1 MNPEPQNRQ
10 TPPSTPRPTS
20 GKENN
25 KVFIFAVAGAAVVL
39 GIVLAFN
46 LLGPPGPAGEV
57 ELTNQKPNT
66 PASSSQS
73 PSPSPGSQTSP
84 AAAGTTVPL
93 RGDTPHAPE
102 RQGVGAPAGASTG
115 PAALDAGTPTAPTH
129 SAASGT
135 K

>member
-1 MNPEPQNRQ
+1 MNPDPQTPQNPRPP
-10 TPPSTPRPTS
+10 TPQPTS

-25 KVFIFAVAGAAVVL
+25 KVFLFAVAGATVVL

-57 ELTNQKPNT
+57 ELTNQKPST
-66 PASSSQS
+66 PASSTQS
-73 PSPSPGSQTSP
+73 PESPTSP
-84 AAAGTTVPL
+84 AAAGNTAPQ

-102 RQGVGAPAGASTG
+102 RQGVGAPTGAATSPAPANAGASAA
-115 PAALDAGTPTAPTH
+115 PADT
-129 SAASGT
+129 AASGA